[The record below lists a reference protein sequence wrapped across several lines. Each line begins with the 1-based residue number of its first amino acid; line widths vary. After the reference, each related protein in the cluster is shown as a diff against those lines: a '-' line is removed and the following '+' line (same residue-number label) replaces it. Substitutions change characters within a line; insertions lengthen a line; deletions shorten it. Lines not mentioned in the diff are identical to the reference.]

1 MTDNGCGIPAEL
13 QSRVFDPFYTTKEV
27 GKGTG
32 LGLTIAYKIV
42 AQHGGRIDVRSSVGA
57 GSTFTVV
64 LPVRPADATAA
75 ATLREDCAA

>member
-1 MTDNGCGIPAEL
+1 
-13 QSRVFDPFYTTKEV
+13 V

-42 AQHGGRIDVRSSVGA
+42 KQHGGRIDVRTEPGA

-64 LPVRPADATAA
+64 LPVFPPAEAA
-75 ATLREDCAA
+75 EAGERERAVA